1 MPKSH
6 APTDST
12 NTVRLEDRWISILQD
27 SIGEST
33 ARELTMT
40 IFADPRLTI
49 SDPEQSDKR
58 DIIEDV
64 LQSLIEQGDVDT
76 GVLEQ
81 HEAELLQTVNYSGA

>member
-1 MPKSH
+1 MTNLH
-6 APTDST
+6 APVDNTS
-12 NTVRLEDRWISILQD
+12 TVRVEDRWISILQD

-49 SDPEQSDKR
+49 SDPDQSDKR

-81 HEAELLQTVNYSGA
+81 HEAELLQAVNYFGA